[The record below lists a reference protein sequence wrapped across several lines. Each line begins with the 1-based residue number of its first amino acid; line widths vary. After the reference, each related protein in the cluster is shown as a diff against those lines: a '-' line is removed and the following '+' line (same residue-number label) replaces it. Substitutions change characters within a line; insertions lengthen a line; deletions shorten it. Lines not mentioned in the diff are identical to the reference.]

1 MKFKKNIKVELDQTD
16 AAIAAM
22 EAEKEEGQ

>member
-1 MKFKKNIKVELDQTD
+1 MTFEKKITVELDQTD

-22 EAEKEEGQ
+22 EAEKEEGR

>member
-1 MKFKKNIKVELDQTD
+1 MRFENTIIVELDQTD
-16 AAIAAM
+16 TAIAAM